1 MIKKL
6 IADVNPHE
14 VRVALTEDG
23 NIAEIHIETRGKER
37 LVGNIYKGRAANI
50 LPGMQAAFVDVGLGK
65 NAFLYAGDIYADEQD
80 FEFEESADEQQPK
93 KSLEIPN
100 IKDIL
105 KPGQEILVQVLKQPG
120 GTKGARVTTHIT
132 LPGRLIVLMPT
143 VEHVGVSRRIEDE
156 DQRIRLKELAAEK
169 KPEHM
174 GVIVRTAAQHASDE
188 EIINEIEFYSR
199 LWRRIVDKA
208 EILSAPRLIHA
219 EENLLF
225 RTVRDIFTEDVCEFT
240 INDEEY
246 YQRILALVNI
256 ISPNMKDRLKLYKG
270 NDNIFDVYNIED
282 KLNKALQRKVW
293 LKNGCYLIIDETEAL
308 TVIDVNTGKYIGEDD
323 FQKTALNANIEAA
336 HEIARQLRLRDIS
349 GIIIID
355 FIDME
360 SEESKRTVVEELEK
374 ALSKDRTKSNVK
386 GMTQLGLV
394 EMTRKKM
401 RRKLSTLT
409 ERTCPVCGGTGKVH
423 NLDNMAM
430 RVRREAVRTV
440 KEDGDANYLVEVAP
454 DLAEYIISK
463 NNQNQTILPNYEH
476 ARFYIA
482 PSKDSGLSQINIT
495 KTSRKEDLNG
505 AHIFY

>member
-23 NIAEIHIETRGKER
+23 NLAEIHIETRGKER
-37 LVGNIYKGRAANI
+37 LVGNIYKGKTANI
-50 LPGMQAAFVDVGLGK
+50 LPGMQAAFVDIGLGK
-65 NAFLYAGDIYADEQD
+65 NAFLYAGDILPDESD
-80 FEFEESADEQQPK
+80 FEFETQEKQSVK
-93 KSLEIPN
+93 KNLEIPN

-120 GTKGARVTTHIT
+120 GTKGARITTHIT
-132 LPGRLIVLMPT
+132 LPGRLIVFMPT
-143 VEHVGVSRRIEDE
+143 VEHVGVSRRIADE
-156 DQRIRLKELAAEK
+156 NQRLRLKELACAI

-174 GVIVRTAAQHASDE
+174 GVIIRTAAQNAADE
-188 EIINEIEFYSR
+188 EIKKEIKLYSR
-199 LWRRIVDKA
+199 LWERIADKA
-208 EILSAPRLIHA
+208 KILTAPRLIHA

-225 RTVRDIFTEDVCEFT
+225 RTVRDIFTEDVSEFI
-240 INDEEY
+240 INDEDY
-246 YQRILALVNI
+246 YQKILALVNI
-256 ISPNMKDRLKLYKG
+256 ISPHMASRLKFYKEK
-270 NDNIFDVYNIED
+270 DNIFDKYNIED

-293 LKNGCYLIIDETEAL
+293 LKNGCYLVIDEAEAL
-308 TVIDVNTGKYIGEDD
+308 TAIDVNTGKYIGEDD
-323 FQKTALNANIEAA
+323 FQQTALNANIEAA

-360 SEESKRTVVEELEK
+360 SEENKRIVVEELEK
-374 ALSKDRTKSNVK
+374 ALENDRTKSNVK

-409 ERTCPVCGGTGKVH
+409 ERTCPVCGGSGKVH

-430 RVRREAVRTV
+430 RLRREVIRTA
-440 KEDGDANYLVEVAP
+440 DRDSNASYLASVPA
-454 DLAEYIISK
+454 DLAEYVIAK
-463 NNQNQTILPNYEH
+463 NNQQQAILPKFER
-476 ARFYIA
+476 ARFYII
-482 PSKDSGLSQINIT
+482 PSKEADLSQIT
-495 KTSRKEDLNG
+495 VLKTAKKEELSG
-505 AHIFY
+505 AHVFY